1 MQRLSPPPHNP
12 IAAPADDDVSPR
24 DVQRNALHDLVKLA
38 TDSAATESQIERQLH
53 ADLDVATKEFDR
65 QAKSLED
72 RFKKLQ
78 QEIRQKH
85 QEKLTTSQALYEDQ
99 TATLKSNDEAARR
112 RIDHDFTKT
121 DRDIKDKFQQAT
133 WLADSLYEAADRQI
147 HDDAKKIKEQVE
159 THLKTVEERET
170 EATNLLDKWGQ
181 KIPTVEL
188 PADTISP
195 EQGEAGFAEA
205 RDAIERDLLALK
217 SLRLPRLFVGLL
229 PFILVLLLLGL
240 VAAVTHLRLGT
251 PQPQFKPIGIA
262 VGSTLGAIL
271 VIGLVLR
278 LISNRSIRNR
288 CAPLAKSIATARS
301 AARAQLERAQTVART
316 RLSEAKAE
324 RDLEV
329 QSKKDRYAPL
339 LTQARSIRDTNL
351 RDVQQEFVTKSAALE
366 LVRDKAVQD
375 ANAWIERKLA
385 ETQQRCNA
393 DVKNARENLDQKNAL
408 IQRRYE
414 EARADLERRLREGLA
429 NTRAPIDNADG
440 HAVRDW
446 NSIYWS
452 HWQPPKRFPAVVP
465 FGEFHV
471 DLRQIAERVPK
482 DHPLQLKLPGAF
494 DVPATL
500 AYPQQASLLIQT
512 DRTGRDASLRAARM
526 VMTRLLT
533 SLPPGRV
540 RFTIIDP
547 VGLGQNFSG
556 FMHLADHD
564 EALVGG
570 RIWTETDHVL
580 QRLTDLTEHMETVIQ
595 KYLRNE
601 FETIDEYNAQAGELA
616 EPYRYLVIADFPAAF
631 EDEAARRLAAIVSTG
646 SRCGVYTIIVRDTR
660 QPVPNSLHLEE
671 LEARSVNLVHEDG
684 RFVWKDSV
692 FEQFPLTL
700 DSPPAEDTLMR
711 LLDAV
716 GRHAKEAKR
725 VEVPFDNIVPSD
737 EKFWSGDSSEELV
750 VPMGRTGATRLQS
763 LRLGRGVA
771 QHVLIAGKTGSG
783 KSTLLHALVTN
794 LAMWY
799 APDQVEF
806 YLIDFKKGVEFK
818 TYATHDLPHAR
829 AIAVESDRE
838 FGLSVLQRL
847 DAELTRRGNLFRKL
861 GVQDLAAYREASKG
875 PGTNNPRLPRTLLI
889 IDEFQEF
896 FSEDDKLAQDAGIL
910 LDRLVRQ
917 GRAFGIH
924 VLLGSQTIGGTSG
937 LARSTIGQMAV
948 RVALQTSEADS
959 QLILGDSNSAARLLS
974 RPGEAIYNDQGGL
987 VEGNSPFQIA
997 WLPDEQRERYLAR
1010 IQSRTNGEI
1019 RSHHPAAI
1027 VFEGNAPADI
1037 TKNACL
1043 NAMLNGHGKWS
1054 PGAPALGYVGE
1065 PVAIKDPTAV
1075 PFRRQSGS
1083 NLLVI
1088 GQYDDSA
1095 MALLASAML
1104 SLAAQQPPDAARF
1117 YVLDGSPADSPLA
1130 RILSQVKETLPHDVK
1145 TIDYR
1150 SVPDAINELHEEM
1163 TKRQSND
1170 SSGTQDSTLP
1180 SLYLVIYALQRYRA
1194 LRKQEDSF
1202 GSSFSMDEG
1211 EKKPQPDKQLA
1222 ELLRDGPAL
1231 GIHVLAWSDTPASID
1246 RTFDRGTMREFDHR
1260 ILFQMSANDSS
1271 NLIDSPAANKLGLN
1285 RALAYSEEQ
1294 GTLEKF
1300 RPYALPTQ
1308 EFLTHVKDSL
1318 AGKRLPTN
1326 A

>member
-1 MQRLSPPPHNP
+1 
-12 IAAPADDDVSPR
+12 
-24 DVQRNALHDLVKLA
+24 
-38 TDSAATESQIERQLH
+38 
-53 ADLDVATKEFDR
+53 
-65 QAKSLED
+65 
-72 RFKKLQ
+72 
-78 QEIRQKH
+78 
-85 QEKLTTSQALYEDQ
+85 
-99 TATLKSNDEAARR
+99 
-112 RIDHDFTKT
+112 
-121 DRDIKDKFQQAT
+121 
-133 WLADSLYEAADRQI
+133 
-147 HDDAKKIKEQVE
+147 
-159 THLKTVEERET
+159 
-170 EATNLLDKWGQ
+170 
-181 KIPTVEL
+181 
-188 PADTISP
+188 
-195 EQGEAGFAEA
+195 
-205 RDAIERDLLALK
+205 
-217 SLRLPRLFVGLL
+217 
-229 PFILVLLLLGL
+229 
-240 VAAVTHLRLGT
+240 
-251 PQPQFKPIGIA
+251 
-262 VGSTLGAIL
+262 
-271 VIGLVLR
+271 
-278 LISNRSIRNR
+278 
-288 CAPLAKSIATARS
+288 
-301 AARAQLERAQTVART
+301 
-316 RLSEAKAE
+316 
-324 RDLEV
+324 
-329 QSKKDRYAPL
+329 
-339 LTQARSIRDTNL
+339 
-351 RDVQQEFVTKSAALE
+351 
-366 LVRDKAVQD
+366 
-375 ANAWIERKLA
+375 
-385 ETQQRCNA
+385 
-393 DVKNARENLDQKNAL
+393 
-408 IQRRYE
+408 
-414 EARADLERRLREGLA
+414 
-429 NTRAPIDNADG
+429 
-440 HAVRDW
+440 
-446 NSIYWS
+446 
-452 HWQPPKRFPAVVP
+452 
-465 FGEFHV
+465 
-471 DLRQIAERVPK
+471 
-482 DHPLQLKLPGAF
+482 
-494 DVPATL
+494 
-500 AYPQQASLLIQT
+500 
-512 DRTGRDASLRAARM
+512 
-526 VMTRLLT
+526 
-533 SLPPGRV
+533 
-540 RFTIIDP
+540 
-547 VGLGQNFSG
+547 
-556 FMHLADHD
+556 MHLADHD

-570 RIWTETDHVL
+570 RIWTETDHIL

-601 FETIDEYNAQAGELA
+601 YETIDEYNAQAGELA
-616 EPYRYLVIADFPAAF
+616 EPYRYLVIADFPAGF

-684 RFVWKDSV
+684 KFVWKDSV

-700 DSPPAEDTLMR
+700 DSPPPEETLMR

-716 GRHAKEAKR
+716 GKHAKEAKR
-725 VEVPFDNIVPSD
+725 VEVPFDNIVPPED
-737 EKFWSGDSSEELV
+737 KFWTGDTSQELV

-771 QHVLIAGKTGSG
+771 QHVLIAGQTGSRQIP
-783 KSTLLHALVTN
+783 LLHALVTN

-861 GVQDLAAYREASKG
+861 GVQDLAAYREATKG
-875 PGTNNPRLPRTLLI
+875 SADAHCHPERSCTQRSEGSLTPTPPRNAALSIPSPGTPGEGQGEGSSPRENNASTSADTASSLQPEPRTLNPPLPRTLLI

-987 VEGNSPFQIA
+987 VEANSPFQIA

-1010 IQSRTNGEI
+1010 IQSRTNGDI
-1019 RSHHPAAI
+1019 RAHHPAPI

-1037 TKNACL
+1037 SKNARL
-1043 NAMLNGHGKWS
+1043 AAMLNGNPKWA
-1054 PGAPALGYVGE
+1054 PGAPAVGYVGE
-1065 PVAIKDPTAV
+1065 PVAIKDPTGV

-1083 NLLVI
+1083 NLLII
-1088 GQYDDSA
+1088 GQYDDAA
-1095 MALLASAML
+1095 MALLSSAIL
-1104 SLAAQQPPDAARF
+1104 SLAAQQPPDAAKF
-1117 YVLDGSPADSPLA
+1117 YVLDGSAADSPLA
-1130 RILSQVKETLPHDVK
+1130 RVLPQVKETLPHDVK
-1145 TIDYR
+1145 MIDYR

-1163 TKRQSND
+1163 TRRQSND
-1170 SSGTQDSTLP
+1170 SSGTQDAALP
-1180 SLYLVIYALQRYRA
+1180 SLYVVIYALQRYRA

-1231 GIHVLAWSDTPASID
+1231 GIHLLAWADTPASVD
-1246 RTFDRGTMREFDHR
+1246 RTFDRTTMREFDHR

-1300 RPYALPTQ
+1300 RPYALPDPQ
-1308 EFLTHVKDSL
+1308 FLAHVKQRL
-1318 AGKRLPTN
+1318 AARI
-1326 A
+1326 